1 MHFRSKWRE
10 LNHNVRLILI
20 IVLFAGLSE
29 SLGFGS
35 ALSAYLYKVTGKSN
49 MNVGYLESA
58 MGLTKLLTA
67 LPVGDVSDRYGRAP
81 VGRVGSLA
89 YTLATIMTAYCLVA
103 NAYSRN
109 GSDDDGKGDSD
120 SSNSNGGVS
129 TTTFALWAIALC
141 LWGFGRGVVDG
152 PVLALFADSV
162 PTGDRALFYFYLFVV
177 FWAGAL
183 AGPVVAVLIFQM
195 QHDEWTY
202 RELSV
207 VLFVALAFKMVNAV
221 LLCFLRDNAALGA
234 EAEHVTVA
242 PSEDFMEN
250 PQQGGDSVPGGGGYE
265 YLCDEDGLNRSND
278 DIREKHDGSR
288 DAKDWDDHTLDALLL
303 DGQSDDGNSARERE
317 SATKSMTGNSNETI
331 LHGRKWGKTRRQ
343 DMRGKYIP
351 HIVFTASL
359 VAQLGAGMTVKFFP
373 LYFMVDCG
381 ATPATVQAIYI
392 GVPLAMLAGGAI
404 NGRLAGPLGFGRVQT
419 IVLFKGIGVL
429 SLFILVWLDS
439 QFQSRP
445 LYALV
450 PAFLAQ
456 TGFTDSTYPLEESIL
471 MDFVPKNR
479 RGRWKSLEAVAQFGW
494 AGSAILGGYL
504 IDRHDYA
511 FTFIITAV
519 IQASAVLVWIVLL
532 AVVPRE
538 ERRAPGFKKSGN
550 NEVASNFS
558 AVDSAAEDATRD
570 GSVRGVSMSDNVFT
584 PIKKASGS
592 DGESDDEVSPFD
604 TAVM

>member
-1 MHFRSKWRE
+1 MEVETQRTGMITHSMHS
-10 LNHNVRLILI
+10 
-20 IVLFAGLSE
+20 
-29 SLGFGS
+29 
-35 ALSAYLYKVTGKSN
+35 
-49 MNVGYLESA
+49 
-58 MGLTKLLTA
+58 
-67 LPVGDVSDRYGRAP
+67 
-81 VGRVGSLA
+81 
-89 YTLATIMTAYCLVA
+89 C
-103 NAYSRN
+103 
-109 GSDDDGKGDSD
+109 
-120 SSNSNGGVS
+120 
-129 TTTFALWAIALC
+129 
-141 LWGFGRGVVDG
+141 
-152 PVLALFADSV
+152 
-162 PTGDRALFYFYLFVV
+162 
-177 FWAGAL
+177 
-183 AGPVVAVLIFQM
+183 
-195 QHDEWTY
+195 
-202 RELSV
+202 
-207 VLFVALAFKMVNAV
+207 
-221 LLCFLRDNAALGA
+221 
-234 EAEHVTVA
+234 
-242 PSEDFMEN
+242 
-250 PQQGGDSVPGGGGYE
+250 
-265 YLCDEDGLNRSND
+265 
-278 DIREKHDGSR
+278 
-288 DAKDWDDHTLDALLL
+288 

-450 PAFLAQ
+450 PPFLAQ

-511 FTFIITAV
+511 FIYYHSCDSSFSR
-519 IQASAVLVWIVLL
+519 ASMDRSL
-532 AVVPRE
+532 AVVPRGGTPS
-538 ERRAPGFKKSGN
+538 PGFKKSGN

-570 GSVRGVSMSDNVFT
+570 SSVRGVSMIIMCSRQLKRRVEAMVRVT
-584 PIKKASGS
+584 MKSRRL
-592 DGESDDEVSPFD
+592 
-604 TAVM
+604 TQL